1 MSRPVGSLAL
11 ALTLLLAGC
20 GGVASGPATE
30 TPRVTPVEVP
40 TTTPQP
46 DRFVAPGM
54 TADRLVDPGALQQS
68 HAATLAN
75 TSHTFREVVTR
86 RAPNGTLLSR
96 YVTLVTRNGTTI
108 RYRFDGDRRAGDDGP
123 WPVDRYVTG
132 DRVYTAR
139 TNGTATTYAVDAVS
153 ETGRRVPLSPSDYAA
168 SVTRVFGLLPI
179 QVEETV
185 RSGDRTRYYL
195 ETAEPRD
202 VPPLRN
208 ATFTGAVTPEG
219 VIDDYR
225 VSYEASR
232 DGRPVTVTVTVSIDD
247 LGTTRVARPV
257 WYDRAVAGAD

>member
-1 MSRPVGSLAL
+1 M
-11 ALTLLLAGC
+11 
-20 GGVASGPATE
+20 SGPATE

-40 TTTPQP
+40 TTSERP
-46 DRFVAPGM
+46 DRYVAPGM
-54 TADRLVDPGALQQS
+54 TADRLVDPSALQQS

-86 RAPNGTLLSR
+86 RAADGTLLSR
-96 YVTLVTRNGTTI
+96 YVTLVTRNGSTV
-108 RYRFDGDRRAGDDGP
+108 RYRFDGDRRADEDGP
-123 WPVDRYVTG
+123 WPIDRYVTA

-139 TNGTATTYAVDAVS
+139 TNGSATTYAVDAVS
-153 ETGRRVPLSPSDYAA
+153 VTGRRVPLSPADYAA

-179 QVEETV
+179 QVEESV
-185 RSGDRTRYYL
+185 RSGDQTRYYL

-225 VSYEASR
+225 VSYEIRR

-247 LGTTRVARPV
+247 LGSAAVPRPE
-257 WYDRAVAGAD
+257 WYDRAVAETD